1 MDIRQ
6 LLLDAFATEYREH
19 LAAMRRLTAAG
30 AGQAELAEI
39 FRRAHSLKGAAR
51 AVDHQ
56 AIEQLAHRL
65 ESLLERVR
73 QGELALD
80 PPVVRAVLDAL
91 DAVEDVA
98 DDPEVVVAK
107 LPVAQV
113 LDALLGGAAA
123 EAAATA
129 EPPSDPEPADPE
141 PPAPEPT
148 PAPEPPAD
156 PAAELPPAPAPP
168 QPAAEPG
175 ANPVARPLAPA
186 GHETVRI
193 RARHLDGLMTTGGL
207 LLAQASEQAEIGRR
221 LRVLHDEAAAL
232 RRTWERSRAELRR
245 HEPAAQGTAGPL
257 EAIDK
262 AIAGLGRR
270 IGELTG
276 LQATSAWKTRRLID
290 QLQDDVS
297 QARLIPAEEVF
308 SGFGRMVRDLA
319 RESGKLV
326 EFRMTGLEL
335 EADRMILQALKDPVM
350 HVLRNAVAHGAEL
363 PEERERA
370 GKPPVNRLALT
381 LGLQGTRLRLEVTD
395 DGRGLDFGRIRA
407 TAVAAGLLDA
417 AEADMAKE
425 AELARFLLR
434 DGFSTA
440 RTVDRLSGRGM
451 GLGVLQEV
459 LARLQGDLEIGP
471 NHPHGTRLEM
481 SLPMSVVRTDL
492 LLVACRDQTFALPA
506 HAVDR
511 VLRIRASEIAT
522 VEGRPVLRQG
532 SAVTALSILGGLLG
546 MGEDSLTDES
556 GFCPVVILRTGR
568 RRVAMLVDGL
578 LEMRQAAVQEPPAGT
593 DPVVA
598 GTFLRD
604 GRPILVL
611 SPALLIDG
619 QTNGGPVRFA
629 SEARKLPPSIL
640 VVDDSITTRT
650 LEKSILEAEGFR
662 VRLAVDG
669 QDALDSLRREPAD
682 LVISDVEMPRM
693 DGFDLLQALKADAGL
708 ATIPVIMLTSR
719 DARDQV
725 QRGLE
730 LGADAYVTKQG
741 FEQRTLLETICQF
754 VDPP

>member
-1 MDIRQ
+1 M
-6 LLLDAFATEYREH
+6 LLDAFAAEYREH

-30 AGQAELAEI
+30 AGQAELAEV

-73 QGELALD
+73 QGGLALD

-98 DDPEVVVAK
+98 DDPEAAVAK
-107 LPVAQV
+107 LPVAQA

-129 EPPSDPEPADPE
+129 EPPPDPE
-141 PPAPEPT
+141 PPAPEPS
-148 PAPEPPAD
+148 PAPEPPPD
-156 PAAELPPAPAPP
+156 PAAEIPPAPAPL

-175 ANPVARPLAPA
+175 ANPAARPLAPS

-207 LLAQASEQAEIGRR
+207 LLAQTSQQAEVGRR

-245 HEPAAQGTAGPL
+245 HEPAAQSTASPL

-270 IGELTG
+270 IGELAG

-326 EFRMTGLEL
+326 EFQMTGLEL

-363 PEERERA
+363 PEERERV

-381 LGLQGTRLRLEVTD
+381 LGLQGTRLRLEVSD

-407 TAVAAGLLDA
+407 TAVAAGLLDG
-417 AEADMAKE
+417 AEADVAGE

-532 SAVTALSILGGLLG
+532 STVTAMSILGDLLG

-556 GFCPVVILRTGR
+556 GFCVVVILRAGR

-619 QTNGGPVRFA
+619 QPNQGPVRFA
-629 SEARKLPPSIL
+629 SEERKAPPSIL

-669 QDALDSLRREPAD
+669 QDALDSLRREPVD

-693 DGFDLLQALKADAGL
+693 DGFGLLQALKADADL
-708 ATIPVIMLTSR
+708 SAIPVIMLTSR

-730 LGADAYVTKQG
+730 LGADAYVTKQS

>member
-6 LLLDAFATEYREH
+6 LLQEAFATEYREH
-19 LAAMRRLTAAG
+19 LAAMRRLTAVG

-73 QGELALD
+73 QGGLELD

-98 DDPEVVVAK
+98 DDPEASVAS
-107 LPVAQV
+107 LAAVQA
-113 LDALLGGAAA
+113 LDALLAEVVA
-123 EAAATA
+123 EAPATA
-129 EPPSDPEPADPE
+129 EPSPVPEPS
-141 PPAPEPT
+141 
-148 PAPEPPAD
+148 APEPPPALEPPPD
-156 PAAELPPAPAPP
+156 PAAEIPSMPVPP
-168 QPAAEPG
+168 QPAAEP
-175 ANPVARPLAPA
+175 APSPVARPLAPA

-193 RARHLDGLMTTGGL
+193 RACHLDGLMTTGGL
-207 LLAQASEQAEIGRR
+207 LLAQASEQVEVGRR

-245 HEPAAQGTAGPL
+245 HESAGQGAAGQL

-270 IGELTG
+270 IGELAG
-276 LQATSAWKTRRLID
+276 LQATNAWKTRRLID

-319 RESGKLV
+319 REAGKQV

-350 HVLRNAVAHGAEL
+350 HVLRNAVGHGAEL

-407 TAVAAGLLDA
+407 TAVVAGLLDP
-417 AEADMAKE
+417 AEADAAEE
-425 AELARFLLR
+425 ADLARFLLR

-471 NHPHGTRLEM
+471 NHPCGTRLEM
-481 SLPMSVVRTDL
+481 TLPMSVVRTDL
-492 LLVACRDQTFALPA
+492 LLVACRDQTFALPS

-511 VLRIRASEIAT
+511 VLRIRASELGK

-532 SAVTALSILGGLLG
+532 SSAIALSILAELLG
-546 MGEDSLTDES
+546 MGGDSLTDEG
-556 GFCPVVILRTGR
+556 GFCAVVILRVGR
-568 RRVAMLVDGL
+568 RRVAMLVDRL
-578 LEMRQAAVQEPPAGT
+578 LDMRQAAVQEPPAGT

-619 QTNGGPVRFA
+619 QSNQGPVRFA
-629 SEARKLPPSIL
+629 SETRRAPPSIL

-669 QDALDSLRREPAD
+669 QDALDSLRREPVD

-693 DGFDLLQALKADAGL
+693 DGFELLQALKADAGL
-708 ATIPVIMLTSR
+708 SAIPVIMLTSHG
-719 DARDQV
+719 ARDQV

-754 VDPP
+754 VDLP

>member
-6 LLLDAFATEYREH
+6 LLQDAFATEYREH
-19 LAAMRRLTAAG
+19 LAAMRRLTAVG

-51 AVDHQ
+51 AVDHH

-73 QGELALD
+73 QGGLALD

-98 DDPEVVVAK
+98 DEPEAAVEK
-107 LPVAQV
+107 LPAVPA

-123 EAAATA
+123 TS
-129 EPPSDPEPADPE
+129 EPPPVPELPSAL
-141 PPAPEPT
+141 
-148 PAPEPPAD
+148 
-156 PAAELPPAPAPP
+156 ELPPDPAKAFPTAPAPP
-168 QPAAEPG
+168 QPAAGPVPG
-175 ANPVARPLAPA
+175 PVARPLAPA

-207 LLAQASEQAEIGRR
+207 LLAQASEQAEVGRR
-221 LRVLHDEAAAL
+221 LRVLHDDAAAL

-245 HEPAAQGTAGPL
+245 HEPAGQGAAGPL

-262 AIAGLGRR
+262 AIAGLGRQ
-270 IGELTG
+270 IGELAG

-319 RESGKLV
+319 REAGKLV

-363 PEERERA
+363 PEERERL
-370 GKPPVNRLALT
+370 GKPPANRLALT
-381 LGLQGTRLRLEVTD
+381 LGLQGTRLRLEVSD
-395 DGRGLDFGRIRA
+395 DGRGLDFGRIRT

-417 AEADMAKE
+417 AEADAAGE

-471 NHPHGTRLEM
+471 NHPFGTRLEM

-492 LLVACRDQTFALPA
+492 LLVACRDQTFALPS

-511 VLRIRASEIAT
+511 VLRIRASELAT

-532 SAVTALSILGGLLG
+532 SAVVALSILGDLLG

-556 GFCPVVILRTGR
+556 GFCAVVILRAGR

-611 SPALLIDG
+611 SPALLIDS
-619 QTNGGPVRFA
+619 QPNQGPVRFA
-629 SEARKLPPSIL
+629 SEARKAPPSIL

-669 QDALDSLRREPAD
+669 QDALDSLRREPVD

-693 DGFDLLQALKADAGL
+693 DGFELLQALKSDAGL

-730 LGADAYVTKQG
+730 LGADAYVTKQS